1 MNSARIKLLLTGLI
15 LIGLSIGFY
24 FYQQSSEAE
33 KKIIIEAKQV
43 QTFNKTLIPLFQEKA
58 KIIQKFFP
66 DAKSQDDMKPILDLI
81 MKWDA
86 KSVMDIKDMVEI
98 GGFLDQL
105 LSKAM
110 ISLDEKEKRLLLREI
125 EKIER
130 KIRELDPQFR
140 GRMPKFKDNEGTG
153 MAGVNI
159 PVQLSGPQGLAF
171 DDEGNLYISE
181 FYGNTIRKVK
191 AWSCN

>member
-1 MNSARIKLLLTGLI
+1 MNSARIKLLISGFF
-15 LIGLSIGFY
+15 LIGLGIGFY
-24 FYQQSSEAE
+24 FYKQSSEAE

-66 DAKSQDDMKPILDLI
+66 DAKSQDDMKPILHLI

-98 GGFLDQL
+98 GGFLDQR

-130 KIRELDPQFR
+130 KIRELDPQFN
-140 GRMPKFKDNEGTG
+140 PLQK
-153 MAGVNI
+153 
-159 PVQLSGPQGLAF
+159 
-171 DDEGNLYISE
+171 
-181 FYGNTIRKVK
+181 
-191 AWSCN
+191 

>member
-1 MNSARIKLLLTGLI
+1 MNSARIKLLISGFV
-15 LIGLSIGFY
+15 LIGLGIGFY

-66 DAKSQDDMKPILDLI
+66 DAKSQDDMKPILHLI

-98 GGFLDQL
+98 GGFLDQR

-130 KIRELDPQFR
+130 KIRELDPQFN
-140 GRMPKFKDNEGTG
+140 PLQK
-153 MAGVNI
+153 
-159 PVQLSGPQGLAF
+159 
-171 DDEGNLYISE
+171 
-181 FYGNTIRKVK
+181 
-191 AWSCN
+191 